1 MTGMQ
6 ERNRS
11 TDEEREY
18 TDRLLAEY
26 SANKDITLRNEL
38 VERHLYLA
46 EIIAKKFVNRG
57 IEYDDLFQVA
67 SLALIKA
74 IERFDAGKGYRFSSF
89 ATPTIVGEIKNYFR
103 DKSRTIRLPRRES
116 EMMKQ
121 IASARETLAGQM
133 NRIPNADEIA
143 EYLDIPVE
151 QVLEVLEVS
160 HSTVIA
166 SLDYMEENSGHGSLL
181 SYIGSDEENYE
192 MVENVDFLRQAME
205 QCNDLER
212 QIIEERF
219 FHEKSQREVADM
231 IGVSQMYISRMEKKI
246 INKFRH
252 ILHAR

>member
-1 MTGMQ
+1 MQ
-6 ERNRS
+6 EKNRS
-11 TDEEREY
+11 TEEERQY

-26 SANKDITLRNEL
+26 SSNKDTALRNEL

-74 IERFDAGKGYRFSSF
+74 IERFDASKGYKFSSF

-121 IASARETLAGQM
+121 IASARETLAGEL
-133 NRIPNADEIA
+133 NRIPSADEIA

-219 FHEKSQREVADM
+219 FREKSQREVADM

>member
-1 MTGMQ
+1 MAQ
-6 ERNRS
+6 NDRS
-11 TDEEREY
+11 NTLEQDREY
-18 TDRLLAEY
+18 TDRLLEAY
-26 SANKDITLRNEL
+26 SQSRDMVLRNEL

-74 IERFDAGKGYRFSSF
+74 LERFDVSMGYRFSSF

-121 IASARETLAGQM
+121 IATAREALTTLTG
-133 NRIPNADEIA
+133 RSPSADEIA
-143 EYLDIPVE
+143 ERLDIPVE
-151 QVLEVLEVS
+151 HVLEVLEVS

-166 SLDYMEENSGHGSLL
+166 SLDYMEESNGHGSLL
-181 SYIGSDEENYE
+181 SYVGSDEENYE
-192 MVENVDFLRQAME
+192 KIENIDFLRQAME
-205 QCNDLER
+205 QCNDLEKK
-212 QIIEERF
+212 IIEARF
-219 FHEKSQREVADM
+219 FQEKSQREVADL

-246 INKFRH
+246 IAKFRH
-252 ILHAR
+252 YLQAR

>member
-1 MTGMQ
+1 MQ

-18 TDRLLAEY
+18 TERLLAEY
-26 SANKDITLRNEL
+26 SANKDMTLRNEL

-46 EIIAKKFVNRG
+46 EIISKKFVNRG

-74 IERFDAGKGYRFSSF
+74 IERFDASKGYKFSSF

-121 IASARETLAGQM
+121 IASARETLNGEL
-133 NRIPNADEIA
+133 NRSPNADEIA
-143 EYLDIPVE
+143 SYLDIPVE
-151 QVLEVLEVS
+151 QVLEVMEVS

-166 SLDYMEENSGHGSLL
+166 SLDYMEESNGHGSLL

-205 QCNDLER
+205 QCSDLER

-246 INKFRH
+246 ITKFRH